1 MPYLV
6 LRQSCFLILSIFHS
20 RGCAG
25 GVGKTAIME
34 LLAQR
39 MVAGDVPASIA
50 DCELWSLDIG
60 ALVAGTKFHGSLEE
74 RIKGVLDEVK
84 AANGKIILC
93 VDECHLIMNA
103 GASTGGINAAN
114 LLKPM
119 VRRTTHLLRLSV
131 AAAITAPS
139 RCCSRNF
146 CEAAPSF
153 RAPFVLC
160 PAWLALAAAAS
171 PW

>member
-1 MPYLV
+1 M
-6 LRQSCFLILSIFHS
+6 
-20 RGCAG
+20 
-25 GVGKTAIME
+25 GKTAIVE

-84 AANGKIILC
+84 AANGKIILFL
-93 VDECHLIMNA
+93 DECHLIMSA
-103 GASTGGINAAN
+103 GAASTGGINAAN

-119 VRRTTHLLRLSV
+119 VS
-131 AAAITAPS
+131 PS
-139 RCCSRNF
+139 RMCSSAAMAACNRALPTAACLYSRDGSLIPRCNTNIACCCPVSVLFHVLPFLPCCSWR
-146 CEAAPSF
+146 
-153 RAPFVLC
+153 V
-160 PAWLALAAAAS
+160 AS
-171 PW
+171 